1 MSKKLS
7 ETASSLIAIL
17 HNINEL
23 VVKSSDRK
31 NAADVMRALRVY
43 AKNKNYSIPEDKV
56 DNFLSVLLDARPYTL
71 TCIVKD
77 IASDIVEA
85 DTKKK

>member
-7 ETASSLIAIL
+7 ETASLIIAIL
-17 HNINEL
+17 NNINEL
-23 VVKSSDRK
+23 IVKSSDRK
-31 NAADVMRALRVY
+31 SAEEVIRAMRVY
-43 AKNKNYSIPEDKV
+43 AQSKKFNIPEDKIE
-56 DNFLSVLLDARPYTL
+56 NFLAVLLDAKPYTL